1 MKSVQMNHSSLV
13 ILRFVI
19 DIGLI
24 ASIIN
29 VISDIIMKK
38 DIIFIAVSVFVS
50 IICFSL
56 FILRSKWMNDGRRV
70 TIVFIVFSLLLFPV
84 VWMKSHGAQG
94 SIILY
99 AIFLLSLL
107 TYVLNGFWGKL
118 IPLAFI
124 GITTSLIAYEY
135 LVPSAIINFATE
147 NEIVENVLFNYFA
160 ISMLMFALIYMIR
173 KHFESVQRQ
182 LLLLANTDDLTK
194 VYNRRYLVEQLE
206 KCINK
211 SKRHGTDFSLIF
223 IDVNKFKSINDQY
236 GHSTGDHVLILV
248 GASISES
255 IRNYDTVARYGGDE
269 FVILLPESPISNA
282 EIIAERIRIKLREKT
297 NNLFAEPVNIA
308 AGIIAGKDKSLEE
321 ILAEADEKMYID
333 KRCSEI

>member
-1 MKSVQMNHSSLV
+1 MKSVQMNQSSLV

-19 DIGLI
+19 DIGMI

-29 VISDIIMKK
+29 VISDVIMKK
-38 DIIFIAVSVFVS
+38 DIIFIAVGIIVS
-50 IICFSL
+50 SICFLL
-56 FILRSKWMNDGRRV
+56 FVLRSQWMNDGRRV
-70 TIVFIVFSLLLFPV
+70 TIVFIIFSLLLYPA

-94 SIILY
+94 SVILY

-107 TYVLNGFWGKL
+107 TYVLNGFWGKF

-124 GITTSLIAYEY
+124 GITTSLIIYEY
-135 LVPSAIINFATE
+135 FVPSAIANFTSE
-147 NEIVENVLFNYFA
+147 KEIVQNTIFNYFA

-173 KHFESVQRQ
+173 KHFESVQQQ

-194 VYNRRYLVEQLE
+194 VYNRRYLVEHLE

-211 SKRHGTDFSLIF
+211 SKRYDTDFSLIF
-223 IDVNKFKSINDQY
+223 IDINKFKSINDLY
-236 GHSTGDHVLILV
+236 GHITGDHVLTLV
-248 GASISES
+248 GASITES
-255 IRNYDTVARYGGDE
+255 IRNYDTGARYGGDE
-269 FVILLPESPISNA
+269 FVILLPEATVSAA
-282 EIIAERIRIKLREKT
+282 EIIVERIRIKLREKT